1 MAFEI
6 LVQGFDAE
14 LAKLESL
21 PDGLRA
27 ALTPKVNGWLIELQ
41 RKILASLEGAPLKSR
56 SGNLAASVN
65 VVPAEASETAVK
77 GSVVSSAE
85 NQAALSHGPNPY
97 PYGFVHEFGGNHPFQ
112 IRPVEKR
119 ALAFD
124 WNGKHVITMLVNRQ
138 PLPVRPWFYPA
149 AGELRPQIAE
159 DVNTAIREALR

>member
-1 MAFEI
+1 MDVRTNTLRFE
-6 LVQGFDAE
+6 VESEKA
-14 LAKLESL
+14 ESL
-21 PDGLRA
+21 AGALLA
-27 ALTPKVNGWLIELQ
+27 ELTPKMNGWLVELQ

-56 SGNLAASVN
+56 SGNLASSVN
-65 VVPAEASETAVK
+65 VVPAEGSERAVK

-138 PLPVRPWFYPA
+138 PLPVRAWFYPA
-149 AGELRPQIAE
+149 AGELRPQIVE
-159 DVNTAIREALR
+159 DVNAAIREVLR